1 MGLVSVK
8 INIADREYT
17 LKVDSEDESLVQHA
31 SELLNKQIREQK
43 EKMKISDRQDLLS
56 FVAFDCIYEKLAG
69 EKMLSELSQK
79 VAVIED
85 LVNNGI

>member
-17 LKVDSEDESLVQHA
+17 LKVDSEDESLVQQA

-56 FVAFDCIYEKLAG
+56 FVAFDCIYEKLMG
-69 EKMLSELSQK
+69 ERMLAELSKK
-79 VAVIED
+79 VTAIED
-85 LVNNGI
+85 LVHNGM

>member
-8 INIADREYT
+8 ISIADREYT
-17 LKVDSEDESLVQHA
+17 LKVEEQEESLVRQA

-69 EKMLSELSQK
+69 EKLRLEVSKKM
-79 VAVIED
+79 AVIED
-85 LVNNGI
+85 LMSNAM

>member
-17 LKVDSEDESLVQHA
+17 IKVEEQDELLVRSA
-31 SELLNKQIREQK
+31 SELLNRQVREQK

-69 EKMLSELSQK
+69 EKLLAQVSQK
-79 VAVIED
+79 MTVIED
-85 LVNNGI
+85 LVNNAV

>member
-8 INIADREYT
+8 ISIADREYT
-17 LKVDSEDESLVQHA
+17 LKVEEQDEPLVRRA
-31 SELLNKQIREQK
+31 SELLSKQIREQK

-69 EKMLSELSQK
+69 ERLLSEVSQRMT
-79 VAVIED
+79 VIED
-85 LVNNGI
+85 LVISAM

>member
-17 LKVDSEDESLVQHA
+17 IKVEEQDEPLVRSA
-31 SELLNKQIREQK
+31 SELLNRQVREQK

-69 EKMLSELSQK
+69 EKLLAQVSQK
-79 VAVIED
+79 MTVIED
-85 LVNNGI
+85 LVNNAV

>member
-17 LKVDSEDESLVQHA
+17 LKVDSEDESLVQQA
-31 SELLNKQIREQK
+31 SELLNRQIREQK

-56 FVAFDCIYEKLAG
+56 FVAFDCIYEKLVG
-69 EKMLSELSQK
+69 ERMLSELSDK
-79 VAVIED
+79 VTAIED

>member
-17 LKVDSEDESLVQHA
+17 LKVASEDELLVQQA

-56 FVAFDCIYEKLAG
+56 FVAFDCIYEKLAE
-69 EKMLSELSQK
+69 EKMLLELSQK
-79 VAVIED
+79 MTVIES

>member
-17 LKVDSEDESLVQHA
+17 LKVDSEDESLVQQA
-31 SELLNKQIREQK
+31 SELLNRQIREQK

-56 FVAFDCIYEKLAG
+56 FVAFDCIYEKLVS
-69 EKMLSELSQK
+69 EKMLLELSQK

-85 LVNNGI
+85 LVNDGI

>member
-17 LKVDSEDESLVQHA
+17 LKVDSEDESLVQQA

-56 FVAFDCIYEKLAG
+56 FVAFDCIYEKLVG
-69 EKMLSELSQK
+69 ERMLSELSDK
-79 VAVIED
+79 VTAIED